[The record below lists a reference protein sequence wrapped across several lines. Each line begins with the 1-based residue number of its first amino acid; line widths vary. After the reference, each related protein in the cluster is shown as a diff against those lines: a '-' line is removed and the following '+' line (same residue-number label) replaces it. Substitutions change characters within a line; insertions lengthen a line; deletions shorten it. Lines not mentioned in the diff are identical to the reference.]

1 MRALFL
7 AVTAFASACSPAPRL
22 VDDAGIMGDDAVLDT
37 HDAQD
42 TRDQDEFF
50 VFPTID
56 ATDSTDAVDTFVRD
70 VPPPRDVVDVTRDVI
85 DAACADARVSPYY
98 ECFTDCD
105 CGPGSVCASLS
116 GGTMPRV
123 CLPACEVPEDCPLPP
138 GPGFGVVTPIC
149 AGAATDHRCH
159 LSGCSVG
166 GGSPACP
173 PGLHC
178 VGAMPGATH
187 GECHPD

>member
-1 MRALFL
+1 MRTVLVALAAL
-7 AVTAFASACSPAPRL
+7 AISCAPIRIVDGGSTEASVHDAASDGGAEADAP
-22 VDDAGIMGDDAVLDT
+22 VIVQPIDGDDIGPA
-37 HDAQD
+37 
-42 TRDQDEFF
+42 
-50 VFPTID
+50 ID
-56 ATDSTDAVDTFVRD
+56 VVDTFVRD

-85 DAACADARVSPYY
+85 DPACADARVSPYY